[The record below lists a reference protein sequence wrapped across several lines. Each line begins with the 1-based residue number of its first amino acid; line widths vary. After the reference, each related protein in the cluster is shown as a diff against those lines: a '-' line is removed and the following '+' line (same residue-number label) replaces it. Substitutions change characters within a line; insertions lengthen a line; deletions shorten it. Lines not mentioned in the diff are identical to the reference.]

1 MATPPDRRVLRE
13 RYDHRQQ
20 IVLSHAAR
28 EFAVNGFHATSMQ
41 DLVTATGLTT
51 GGLYH
56 YFGSKDE
63 LLVKICDEL
72 MEPLLVEVREIID
85 SNWPIEIQLRA
96 IVRVWMLHVEEHQ
109 YHMLVFHQ
117 ERHVLEHGRQWS
129 KVRRQRKD
137 FEELLGAVLKRG
149 ERDGEFRFADR
160 DLALRALLGM
170 VNHTA
175 QWFRP
180 RGRLTAEQIAD
191 GYVDLLLG
199 RANRLIEGV
208 NP

>member
-1 MATPPDRRVLRE
+1 MATPPERPLLRQ
-13 RYDHRQQ
+13 RFDHRRQ

-28 EFAVNGFHATSMQ
+28 EFAMRGFHATSIP
-41 DLVTATGLTT
+41 DLVAATGLTA

-56 YFGSKDE
+56 YFGSKDDM
-63 LLVKICDEL
+63 LVKICDEL

-85 SNWPIEIQLRA
+85 ANWPIEEQLRL
-96 IVRVWMLHVEEHQ
+96 IVRNWMLHVEEHH
-109 YHMLVFHQ
+109 YHMLVFQQ
-117 ERHVLEHGRQWS
+117 ERHVLEHGSQWRA
-129 KVRRQRKD
+129 VRRQRKD
-137 FEELLGAVLKRG
+137 FEMLLAGVLERG
-149 ERDGEFRFADR
+149 EREGVFRFGDR

-180 RGRLTAEQIAD
+180 KGRLTAEQIAD

-199 RANRLIEGV
+199 R
-208 NP
+208 